1 MRWKIRE
8 KIKLEDRPGGPT
20 SAQEKFQGEENKVEK
35 KQRMDS
41 RKSPRTEGISFQTGS
56 HMFFRWI
63 RMKTEPPLQH
73 IITKFQSDKG
83 HTQGLNN
90 LHPLPP
96 SQGATK
102 GQSTAKQEK
111 HKKRREIQEPLCD
124 PSVTHHRTKA
134 KGIPGRWWLTS
145 GNCWA
150 SEANGPLI
158 QISTGQRRRLRQSC
172 QHDKTERIPRHKNIS
187 VGNSDNSWR
196 AKMELEN

>member
-1 MRWKIRE
+1 MIHKWKTQQEGRKIKLSQSSTKQSQKMRWKIRE

-20 SAQEKFQGEENKVEK
+20 SAQEEFQGEENKVEK

-134 KGIPGRWWLTS
+134 KGIPRTMM
-145 GNCWA
+145 A
-150 SEANGPLI
+150 D
-158 QISTGQRRRLRQSC
+158 LRKLLSF
-172 QHDKTERIPRHKNIS
+172 RS
-187 VGNSDNSWR
+187 
-196 AKMELEN
+196 